1 MCGPVLKAENA
12 KMRKLLSQPCRITKL
27 IVENTNRS
35 VLELACTSS
44 EAFML
49 IPSQFQFSDVL
60 LKSAMVGVFIPQ

>member
-44 EAFML
+44 EPFML

-60 LKSAMVGVFIPQ
+60 LVA